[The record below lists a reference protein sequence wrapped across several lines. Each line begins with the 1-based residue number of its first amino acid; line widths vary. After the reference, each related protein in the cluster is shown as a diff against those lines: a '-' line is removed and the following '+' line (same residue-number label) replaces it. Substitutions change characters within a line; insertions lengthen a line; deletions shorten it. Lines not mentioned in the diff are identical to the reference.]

1 MRRLGIF
8 FLLCCSSA
16 LAHDGVNIES
26 GSLNGGAQA
35 WALVFICIF
44 VGVLLLSL
52 GGLIYSLLS
61 ARGLFSPARVASF
74 GGGSLNGG
82 SPGGGE
88 AVFGAGPSSLSPSMP
103 SSAAV
108 PLQSK
113 TPWPLAF
120 GMVALI
126 SSGVLAFGV
135 QNYLSLQNVPFF
147 PTAVLYPSGW
157 QVSYFTGK
165 LEHTVTVQAGQIS
178 YLHLSAQTEDARLEL
193 PELGLRLPLPKAQ
206 KRDVQFVAL
215 RAGEY
220 RSSSTPSLIIR
231 SLEPQQYA
239 AFVRGER

>member
-1 MRRLGIF
+1 MRRLGVF
-8 FLLCCSSA
+8 FLLCGSSA

-35 WALVFICIF
+35 WALVFICLF
-44 VGVLLLSL
+44 AGVLLVSV

-61 ARGLFSPARVASF
+61 ARGAFSSAREVSVS
-74 GGGSLNGG
+74 GS
-82 SPGGGE
+82 E
-88 AVFGAGPSSLSPSMP
+88 AVLSGGPSSLSPTMH
-103 SSAAV
+103 SSATV
-108 PLQSK
+108 PVQTQ

-120 GMVALI
+120 GLVALI

-135 QNYLSLQNVPFF
+135 QNYLSLQNVPIF

-157 QVSYFTGK
+157 QVSYGTGK
-165 LEHTVTVQAGQIS
+165 LERVVTVQAGQIS
-178 YLHLSAQTEDARLEL
+178 YLHVSAQAQGARLEL
-193 PELGLRLPLPKAQ
+193 PELGLRLPLPKGQ

-220 RSSSTPSLIIR
+220 RSSSTPTLSIR

-239 AFVRGER
+239 AFVRSER